1 MIVVVVVVVDCYCFL
16 LNIIVEPLLSGPSH
30 LASAKCMICSK
41 PIVWPQPNDGRPGH
55 PRCCCNLA
63 GIHLGC
69 KKSYVSAD
77 SSFYL
82 NKLMFSFFRT
92 KIITF
97 FVTKQLCFIVQI
109 IHQASS
115 SRAWCSVAQKHRFLS
130 GGAALFSTGLVQ
142 PPKPSFYLSQ
152 IGVSDETYRFTSA
165 KHTPVCCCCNRW
177 LLLL

>member
-1 MIVVVVVVVDCYCFL
+1 L
-16 LNIIVEPLLSGPSH
+16 GT
-30 LASAKCMICSK
+30 
-41 PIVWPQPNDGRPGH
+41 
-55 PRCCCNLA
+55 
-63 GIHLGC
+63 IHLGC

-130 GGAALFSTGLVQ
+130 GGAALFATEPLQ
-142 PPKPSFYLSQ
+142 PSKHSFYLSQ
-152 IGVSDETYRFTSA
+152 IGVSDETYRFASV
-165 KHTPVCCCCNRW
+165 KHTPGTPLRASGANPLFIDFQKLRIMFSI
-177 LLLL
+177 LLLFSLFSKLCSTVE